1 MYKRTQIKTNIV
13 IDVDVRKTLSNVKLA
28 PCDIVVRHGIL
39 YILSVFFKPE
49 NNKKDQIHLEEI
61 YNFMYVK

>member
-1 MYKRTQIKTNIV
+1 M
-13 IDVDVRKTLSNVKLA
+13 SNVKLM

>member
-1 MYKRTQIKTNIV
+1 MVGPLFIF
-13 IDVDVRKTLSNVKLA
+13 NVKLA
-28 PCDIVVRHGIL
+28 PCDIVVRHSIL
-39 YILSVFFKPE
+39 YILSLSVFLQPE

>member
-1 MYKRTQIKTNIV
+1 LYF
-13 IDVDVRKTLSNVKLA
+13 DVDVAEKTLSNVKLA